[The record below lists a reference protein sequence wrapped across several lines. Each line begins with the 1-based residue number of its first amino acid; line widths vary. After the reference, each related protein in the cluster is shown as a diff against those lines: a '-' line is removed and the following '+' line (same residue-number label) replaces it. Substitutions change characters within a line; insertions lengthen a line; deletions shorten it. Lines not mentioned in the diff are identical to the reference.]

1 MKTANIGA
9 SMKEAQHLTRISTAT
24 LAERLGESRQAV
36 YYTRRNVSASIH
48 KVQQL
53 AEIFEMSVDQFISL
67 GHEGVE
73 VTVTTSPREIEVP
86 DSEFMVIAKDKI
98 RRGIKLSDVD
108 LKHYANMAKELA
120 QRR

>member
-53 AEIFEMSVDQFISL
+53 AEIFGMSVDQFISL

-73 VTVTTSPREIEVP
+73 VTVTTSPREIN
-86 DSEFMVIAKDKI
+86 A
-98 RRGIKLSDVD
+98 
-108 LKHYANMAKELA
+108 
-120 QRR
+120 

>member
-1 MKTANIGA
+1 
-9 SMKEAQHLTRISTAT
+9 
-24 LAERLGESRQAV
+24 
-36 YYTRRNVSASIH
+36 
-48 KVQQL
+48 
-53 AEIFEMSVDQFISL
+53 MSVDQFISL